1 MLPTTL
7 YGWRCLTGAVMG
19 VILALVIAY
28 DVLARIRGGNNATI
42 SLCTLTWSEQW
53 PVIAFVTG
61 FVMGHIFWPFR

>member
-42 SLCTLTWSEQW
+42 SLCVWEW
-53 PVIAFVTG
+53 AKRCPVIAFLSG
-61 FVMGHIFWPFR
+61 FVMAHLFWRI

>member
-61 FVMGHIFWPFR
+61 FVMGHIFWPCR